1 MQVIHN
7 EKTEMRKNYST
18 RFLVAWL
25 HYKYLTVRVVI
36 YLCGSKRV
44 SQEIFA
50 FVNRNLAKLRLK
62 SLFLEASSQRQLLLP
77 CFPTEQFSTPLVLFL
92 GRNRDKAYLNL
103 DSINRIMYKVSQV
116 LDRNQTKQV
125 HLVNFALAEYKGM
138 WPFRLL
144 LFKNWMY
151 KTVQKTKQKRKV

>member
-103 DSINRIMYKVSQV
+103 DSINQCCVPCFTSTRQES
-116 LDRNQTKQV
+116 DQTGPSCKLSFGWV
-125 HLVNFALAEYKGM
+125 
-138 WPFRLL
+138 
-144 LFKNWMY
+144 
-151 KTVQKTKQKRKV
+151 